1 MITKIL
7 DLFSKTI
14 YASPI
19 IGTITP
25 PANIPS
31 NPVSTTGFLRGII
44 VFIIVL
50 AGIFSFWQILLAGFN
65 YITASGDKA
74 KVEMAQ
80 LKITHAII
88 GLVIIAMSFII
99 SAIAGKIL
107 FNDAGFILNPKLET
121 VI

>member
-1 MITKIL
+1 M
-7 DLFSKTI
+7 
-14 YASPI
+14 PI
-19 IGTITP
+19 PNI

-31 NPVSTTGFLRGII
+31 NPVDTTGFLRSII
-44 VFIIVL
+44 IFIIVL
-50 AGIFSFWQILLAGFN
+50 AGIFSFWQILLAGFS

-80 LKITHAII
+80 LKITHALI
-88 GLVIIAMSFII
+88 GLVIIAISFVL

-107 FNDAGFILNPKLET
+107 FNDPNFILNPKIES

>member
-19 IGTITP
+19 IGIITP

-31 NPVSTTGFLRGII
+31 NPVDTTGFLRSII
-44 VFIIVL
+44 IFIIVL
-50 AGIFSFWQILLAGFN
+50 AGIFSFWQILLAGFS

-80 LKITHAII
+80 LKITHALI
-88 GLVIIAMSFII
+88 GLVIIAISFVL

-107 FNDAGFILNPKLET
+107 FNDPNFILNPKIES